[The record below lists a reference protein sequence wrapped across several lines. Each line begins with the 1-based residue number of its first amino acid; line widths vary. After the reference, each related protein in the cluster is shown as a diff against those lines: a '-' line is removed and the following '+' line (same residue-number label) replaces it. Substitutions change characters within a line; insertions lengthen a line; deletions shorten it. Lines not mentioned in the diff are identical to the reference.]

1 LTKLKVQT
9 SDAPIIEKL
18 KDDPVLEKEN
28 KELKK
33 ALFEHKVMV
42 VELQRTMLDQQEQE
56 RI

>member
-1 LTKLKVQT
+1 MTKLKVQT